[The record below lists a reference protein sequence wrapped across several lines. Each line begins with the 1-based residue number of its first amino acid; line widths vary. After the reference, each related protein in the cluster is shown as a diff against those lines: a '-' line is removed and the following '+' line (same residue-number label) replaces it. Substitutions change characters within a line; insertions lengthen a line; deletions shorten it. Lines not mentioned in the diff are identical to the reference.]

1 MSDKGIGTH
10 LYEYF
15 YGRYLVRRP
24 GGKIEE
30 FIEGKE
36 NVDDRRLSH
45 PTVYPEV
52 ATEMARMHLS
62 TYEEL
67 PLAVKLD
74 DCTWWNWNTNCIYEH
89 LTTQWEGGG
98 IRLVARA
105 LEIPLEEMDDE
116 YKWIDAKGI
125 MRNNT
130 QTV

>member
-1 MSDKGIGTH
+1 MRSASPRCKAN
-10 LYEYF
+10 F
-15 YGRYLVRRP
+15 
-24 GGKIEE
+24 
-30 FIEGKE
+30 
-36 NVDDRRLSH
+36 SA
-45 PTVYPEV
+45 PEV

-74 DCTWWNWNTNCIYEH
+74 DCSWWNWNTNCIYEH

-125 MRNNT
+125 IRNNT
-130 QTV
+130 EILCSDRTLYRSDTAFIFVHFVTYQ